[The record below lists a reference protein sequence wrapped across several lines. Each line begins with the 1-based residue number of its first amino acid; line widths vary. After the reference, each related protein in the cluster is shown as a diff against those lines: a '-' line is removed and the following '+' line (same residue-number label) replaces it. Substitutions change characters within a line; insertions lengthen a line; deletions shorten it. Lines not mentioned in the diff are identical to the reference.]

1 MTILVTGATGNVG
14 RHVVEHLV
22 GAGYHVRALSR
33 NPANAK
39 LPKEVEVVYGD
50 LSKPE
55 SLAPAMRGVTA
66 MHLITFSSDG
76 YGPLQTGPQIVEL
89 ATQAGVQRATVLWS
103 GVKGTVEEAVEASNL
118 EWTYLQPSPE
128 YMSNALVWA
137 ESIRSKG
144 IVREPFGD
152 SLDAMIHE
160 ADIGSVA
167 ATALTS
173 VGHAGKIYS
182 LSGPEVLTIP
192 EKVRTISAAL
202 GRDIQFVELTEEQ
215 AREHMRKK
223 GAQDDVIDFVLGW
236 KANPPEAAYTV
247 VPTVQQ
253 ITGRPPRTF
262 AQWVAE
268 HVQHFRTT

>member
-1 MTILVTGATGNVG
+1 M
-14 RHVVEHLV
+14 
-22 GAGYHVRALSR
+22 
-33 NPANAK
+33 
-39 LPKEVEVVYGD
+39 
-50 LSKPE
+50 
-55 SLAPAMRGVTA
+55 
-66 MHLITFSSDG
+66 
-76 YGPLQTGPQIVEL
+76 
-89 ATQAGVQRATVLWS
+89 QRATVLWS
-103 GVKGTVEEAVEASNL
+103 GVKGPVEEAVEASNL

-128 YMSNALVWA
+128 YMSNALVWT
-137 ESIRSKG
+137 ESIRSEG

-182 LSGPEVLTIP
+182 LSGPEVLTIS
-192 EKVRTISAAL
+192 EKVRMISAAL
-202 GRDIQFVELTEEQ
+202 GRDIQFVELSEEQ

-223 GAQDDVIDFVLGW
+223 GAQDDVIEFVLGW
-236 KANPPEAAYTV
+236 KANPPESAYTV

-262 AQWVAE
+262 AQWVSE